1 MTTCLH
7 SKFNEQLKGG
17 IGFEHSP
24 FQNTR
29 ENGIW
34 GSISSLNMSSTNEF
48 RVKRKRENLI

>member
-17 IGFEHSP
+17 KGFEHSP

-29 ENGIW
+29 ENGICEFFEYVKYKR
-34 GSISSLNMSSTNEF
+34 ISREEKEREF
-48 RVKRKRENLI
+48 NLK

>member
-1 MTTCLH
+1 MLH

-17 IGFEHSP
+17 KGFEHSP

-48 RVKRKRENLI
+48 RVKRKRGNLI